1 MMAAGL
7 PVIAYAAPGPPM
19 MLPPR
24 YLVGIG
30 DAVAMGDKVVALL
43 RDQAALGEAGTW
55 AKERSKA
62 FLWRDIAQRT
72 GEAYLDHWQRKQSTI
87 LKA

>member
-19 MLPPR
+19 MLPPQ

-43 RDQAALGEAGTW
+43 RDQAALTEAGAW
-55 AKERSKA
+55 GKERSKA
-62 FLWRDIAQRT
+62 FLWKDIARQT
-72 GEAYLDHWQRKQSTI
+72 ADIYLERWQRKQSTI
-87 LKA
+87 P